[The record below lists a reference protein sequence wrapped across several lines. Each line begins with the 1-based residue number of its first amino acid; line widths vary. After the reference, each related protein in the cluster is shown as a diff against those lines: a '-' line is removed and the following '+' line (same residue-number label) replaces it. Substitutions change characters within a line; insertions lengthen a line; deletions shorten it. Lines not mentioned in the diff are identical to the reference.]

1 MRRYN
6 ARIITNNATI
16 TRTITASNLENAKE
30 ILSSSGEII
39 AISEESKVGF
49 VAKFR
54 RIDSG
59 F

>member
-6 ARIITNNATI
+6 ARIITNNAII

-39 AISEESKVGF
+39 CY
-49 VAKFR
+49 
-54 RIDSG
+54 
-59 F
+59 